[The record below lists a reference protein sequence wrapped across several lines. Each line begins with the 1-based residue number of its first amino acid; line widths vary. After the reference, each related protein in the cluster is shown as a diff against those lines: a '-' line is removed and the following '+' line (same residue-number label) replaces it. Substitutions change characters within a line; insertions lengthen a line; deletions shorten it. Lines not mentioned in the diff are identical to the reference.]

1 MITGFCRQCKRE
13 FHEDLDYYGYCNISC
28 CADFAFEQRI
38 TYCEAKGLGFDTR
51 EEEDLKDRVAELE
64 CSYNDVYGDV
74 SWLNDTIDSQ
84 DSKISELKGKI
95 KELES
100 LDWEKIKK
108 ERVLEKSYNDSV
120 FVRMNNI
127 KENNDYIKGQ
137 MKETRKDNTLLHAQ
151 NMDLLNSIK
160 KMNSHIE
167 RFELLDLG
175 IELDYDE

>member
-1 MITGFCRQCKRE
+1 
-13 FHEDLDYYGYCNISC
+13 
-28 CADFAFEQRI
+28 
-38 TYCEAKGLGFDTR
+38 
-51 EEEDLKDRVAELE
+51 
-64 CSYNDVYGDV
+64 
-74 SWLNDTIDSQ
+74 
-84 DSKISELKGKI
+84 
-95 KELES
+95 
-100 LDWEKIKK
+100 
-108 ERVLEKSYNDSV
+108 
-120 FVRMNNI
+120 MNNI